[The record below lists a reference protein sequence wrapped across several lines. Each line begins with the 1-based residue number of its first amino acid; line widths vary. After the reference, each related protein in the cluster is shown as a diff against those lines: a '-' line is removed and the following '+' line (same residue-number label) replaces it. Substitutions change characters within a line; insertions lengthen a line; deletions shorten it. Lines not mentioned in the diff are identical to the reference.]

1 TFGVTANSVTV
12 LRNFPAKFIEIVLT
26 QGDTVD
32 RFGDNRSAAK
42 CEATGRRPYT
52 GRDPASQLAAG
63 TDASAGERHPSAQQ
77 GASSG
82 GSATQNVTRTDGS
95 RPELLLSVPGR
106 LIGGGPD
113 LGNDPAG
120 CLNGGTHAFR
130 NHGLVLA
137 DVPRCPVRRISQAL
151 DGSLASFDPA
161 HRVPL
166 NRNEAILLGESSEVN
181 AAHHQPIRRWLRF
194 ALLPHVLGFGPRG
207 PSIPGAS
214 RSPATPLVPCSMC
227 CLVEMADHP

>member
-82 GSATQNVTRTDGS
+82 GSATQDVTRTDGS
-95 RPELLLSVPGR
+95 RSELLLNVPAR

-113 LGNDPAG
+113 SGKHPAG

-130 NHGLVLA
+130 NHGFVLA
-137 DVPRCPVRRISQAL
+137 DVPRRPVRRISQAL
-151 DGSLASFDPA
+151 DGGLASFDPA
-161 HRVPL
+161 HPVPL
-166 NRNEAILLGESSEVN
+166 NRNDADTAWRVQRGQRRAPCAALPGFNRPVAETERRIRARRAIAGLKST
-181 AAHHQPIRRWLRF
+181 AA
-194 ALLPHVLGFGPRG
+194 ALAG
-207 PSIPGAS
+207 
-214 RSPATPLVPCSMC
+214 
-227 CLVEMADHP
+227 